1 MPTLP
6 PSLVEA
12 MQPVVASATLYL
24 PKALLAVIV
33 LLVGFRLVRV
43 VVDIACRGLK
53 HVDPSLRSFVES
65 MISIGLK
72 ALILI
77 SVASMV
83 GIQTT
88 SFVAVIGAASL
99 AVGLSLQ
106 GSLSNLAGGFL
117 ILFFKPFRVGDR
129 IEAQNQKGTVERIE
143 LFTTLMRTDE
153 DKIAIIPNGLL
164 SNSVIVNVTRGQP
177 KA

>member
-1 MPTLP
+1 MPTIPETYLATVAP
-6 PSLVEA
+6 FI
-12 MQPVVASATLYL
+12 ASATLYL
-24 PKALLAVIV
+24 PKALLALIV

-43 VVDIACRGLK
+43 VVDVACRGLK
-53 HVDPSLRSFVES
+53 HVDPSLRSFIES

-117 ILFFKPFRVGDR
+117 ILFFKPFKVGERV
-129 IEAQNQKGTVERIE
+129 EAQGQHGVIERIE
-143 LFTTLMRTDE
+143 LFTTHMRTDD
-153 DKIAIIPNGLL
+153 DKIAMIPNGLL
-164 SNSVIVNVTRGQP
+164 SNSVIVNVTRGQ
-177 KA
+177 K

>member
-6 PSLVEA
+6 LALTDALQPLV
-12 MQPVVASATLYL
+12 ATAALYL
-24 PKALLAVIV
+24 PKALLAIIV

-43 VVDIACRGLK
+43 VADVACRGLK
-53 HVDPSLRSFVES
+53 HVEPSLRSFVES
-65 MISIGLK
+65 TISIGLK
-72 ALILI
+72 ALILL

-88 SFVAVIGAASL
+88 SFVAVLGAASL

-117 ILFFKPFRVGDR
+117 ILFFKPFKVGDR
-129 IEAQNQKGTVERIE
+129 VEAQGQKGTVERIE
-143 LFTTLMRTDE
+143 LFTTLMRTDD

-164 SNSVIVNVTRGQP
+164 SNSVIVNVTRGQG